1 MNKRKIIITTS
12 HKPSPRTRTFAKELS
27 SVLPNSIKL
36 NRGKKTLTDLLID
49 ALSIGANRVIVVHE
63 RKGNPSALKIYSV
76 EDKKLKEHITLEIT
90 GVALWRELTGVSR
103 VYNPESIAV
112 ECFEDELVE
121 LAERIAVGFNAKI
134 LYNEKMKT
142 NFDVIISLKLRGN
155 TVLLLFIN
163 PSINKIVGPILKLRT
178 KGL

>member
-1 MNKRKIIITTS
+1 MNKKKIIITTS

-49 ALSIGANRVIVVHE
+49 ALSIRANRAIIIYE
-63 RKGNPSALKIYSV
+63 KKGNPSALKIYSI
-76 EDKKLKEHITLEIT
+76 EDKKLKEYVTLEIA
-90 GVALWRELTGVSR
+90 GIALWRELTGVSR
-103 VYNPESIAV
+103 VYNPESIAI
-112 ECFEDELVE
+112 ECFEDKLAE
-121 LAERIAVGFNAKI
+121 LAEKIAIGFNAKI

-142 NFDVIISLKLRGN
+142 GFDVIISLKPRGN

-163 PSINKIVGPILKLRT
+163 PSINKIVGPILKLRM
-178 KGL
+178 KKL